1 MAFDGITTKSI
12 VSELNNKLIGAK
24 INKVYQPNKLEIM
37 LSAYNNGK
45 IGFFYK
51 RPILRIQIM
60 TGNNLFLLSSQ
71 FLWLFHLFHRLSTI
85 Q

>member
-45 IGFFYK
+45 NY
-51 RPILRIQIM
+51 
-60 TGNNLFLLSSQ
+60 N
-71 FLWLFHLFHRLSTI
+71 
-85 Q
+85 